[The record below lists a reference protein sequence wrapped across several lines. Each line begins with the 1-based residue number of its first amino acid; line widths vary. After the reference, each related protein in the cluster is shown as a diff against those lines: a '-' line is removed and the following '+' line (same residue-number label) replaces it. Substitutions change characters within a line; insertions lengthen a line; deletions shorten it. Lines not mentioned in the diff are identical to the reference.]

1 MVINNFYIE
10 RIAISPD
17 EADPI
22 LVINA
27 NAVLAFT
34 ITLQSLKTIFLER
47 LSNLAARELHAIVRV
62 TLRDS

>member
-34 ITLQSLKTIFLER
+34 ITLQSLKTISWKDCQISQLVSCMQ
-47 LSNLAARELHAIVRV
+47 L
-62 TLRDS
+62 